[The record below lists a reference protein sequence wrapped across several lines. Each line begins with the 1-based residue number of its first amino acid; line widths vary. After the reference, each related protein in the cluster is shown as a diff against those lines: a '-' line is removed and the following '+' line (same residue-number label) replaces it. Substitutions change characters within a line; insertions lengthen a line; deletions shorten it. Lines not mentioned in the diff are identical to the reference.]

1 MTTEAALHLYMEGSL
16 EPGTVRPHPGSAGP
30 DPGEGGPGTKKG
42 SSKPDTKPKQELE
55 PYLKEIAQKFET
67 GARPGKFAR
76 FRVWTENELFWR
88 GQQLVTYNTGY
99 GKWEPWSEDDQ
110 DLYFIDNILF
120 PFIEQ
125 NCTEYSKSRPR
136 LSVYSTKGDDRKTTA
151 AVEQG
156 QYIADCLMDNLWTPE
171 DLQREAHIVQF
182 RSCVFTRTYFD
193 PRDDSETEERPV
205 FETRQVQLGHGLLE
219 CGSCGAFQRRDAE
232 DTQSIAE
239 SDQTGEDKEWQG
251 DAGTREGRGDTATRR
266 R

>member
-16 EPGTVRPHPGSAGP
+16 EPGTVRPTGDPAQDGKSRKPSAR
-30 DPGEGGPGTKKG
+30 
-42 SSKPDTKPKQELE
+42 SKPDNKPTLELE
-55 PYLKEIAQKFET
+55 PYLKDISQKFET

-88 GQQLVTYNTGY
+88 GQQLLTFNSNY
-99 GKWEPWSEDDQ
+99 GKWEAWDEDDH
-110 DLYFIDNILF
+110 DLYFIDNVLF

-136 LSVYSTKGDDRKTTA
+136 LAVYSTRGDDRKTTA
-151 AVEQG
+151 AVEQA
-156 QYIADCLMDNLWTPE
+156 QYISDCLIDNLWTPE

-193 PRDDSETEERPV
+193 PMDDSETEERPV

-219 CGSCGAFQRRDAE
+219 CGSCGAVQRRDAE
-232 DTQSIAE
+232 DAQSITE
-239 SDQTGEDKEWQG
+239 SDQT
-251 DAGTREGRGDTATRR
+251 
-266 R
+266 